1 MDALLCIVLMM
12 KRLNMLDNKVYGND
26 WSEVQIVAQYVWDI
40 MRKEA
45 CPGEADVLRL
55 RQKQIVEW
63 SDRMEDIRRHCG
75 HVCMPSSIR
84 RY

>member
-12 KRLNMLDNKVYGND
+12 QKLKMFDNSVYGGE
-26 WSEVQIVAQYVWDI
+26 WSEVQIVAQYVWGI
-40 MRKEA
+40 MKREA
-45 CPGEADVLRL
+45 RPGDAQLLNL

-75 HVCMPSSIR
+75 HTCVPSSIR